1 MNPLRLD
8 DIPLNGLN
16 LIEASAG
23 TGKTWTIAALYM
35 RLLLE
40 KSLKPQDILVVT
52 YTKAATAELK
62 ERIRQRIVS
71 TLEMIQ
77 SNRLP
82 EDELETCLYNG
93 GLLNETS
100 ERLLTRALYAFDDA
114 AIFTIHGFCQRAL
127 SENAF
132 ETGSLFDT
140 EMITDQ
146 QDILQECVADF
157 WRRNILP
164 GRDRFSQQL
173 VASGQTPFMLLEQ
186 VKSICQHPE
195 MAMLPESV
203 DENYDTLYDHCLVLF
218 QAAADI
224 WRDDKGQVI
233 DLLKNASLNQ
243 NSYKTTQIDDAAHE
257 LDSWFATDPS
267 ATCKRLKLFCADHI
281 DSKTKKGGRAPRH
294 RFFDA
299 AQGLMQAC
307 EALENSTK
315 RMQIKLK
322 LELISWMRR
331 EVPRRK
337 KERNVRCFEDLLTD
351 LKQALHA
358 DVGGS
363 EFAGLL
369 RRRYQ
374 ASLIDEFQDTDQT
387 QWKIFRTLT
396 SVQDYPLYII
406 GDPKQAIYSFRN
418 ADIHAYLSAA
428 SAAEPSRRWTLTT
441 NRRSTPLL
449 VQAVNTLFSSAD
461 NPFLFKGINFQ
472 AAQAGCHAH
481 QCLRQDRQP
490 CKTPLQFWL
499 YGADAREK
507 QHKPAARDDIA
518 KAVAYETAQLLTA
531 DNSIP
536 TESGEKRITP
546 GDIAV
551 LVRTHA
557 QAELIQQA
565 LAAVGVPSVQNG
577 NMSVLET
584 DEAYELLRML
594 RAAAEPGRSAL
605 VWEAMLGGLLGI
617 SADTLYMI
625 LIDDSQLDLWRSRFN
640 RMSEAFADG
649 GAVALAGIL
658 LDECGA
664 RTHLLR
670 LSDGERRLT
679 NLMHCAEL
687 VHNAVPPRNGLEN
700 AIKWLESAIA
710 SGSSDDTHLLRL
722 ETDEQAVI
730 ISTIHASKGLQ
741 YPVVFIPFAWDAP
754 RSRNKPA
761 VFHNERNEAVLDLGS
776 ERFEEHAARAAEE
789 EDAEAVRLLYVALTR
804 AQYKCYMVWGKLN
817 DAEHSPM
824 ARLLHGRSGD
834 AFKALAPEELL
845 DDLGRFCQ
853 DASGIAMTPMPATQT
868 APRYGMAN
876 YRGADL
882 VCRKFRGDIRND
894 WRVASFSSISSGS
907 ERELQPHDVDARSIA
922 PGYKAFYNTGEYSI
936 CDFPRGAEAGTCLH
950 ELFEKLDFASA
961 NIKQLEDA
969 AKSCLARNG
978 YDLKWLPAVTRMAH
992 NVVNAGILP
1001 DQPGFRLSQLKP
1013 HTWVTEMEFYLP
1025 LEMISSRMLS
1035 GSFSGVLSRDRHG
1048 RFEELLSSLRLKETR
1063 GFLQGF
1069 IDMVFE
1075 YNGRYYI
1082 IDWKSNHLGNS
1093 CQDYSPEMLKEAM
1106 AEHAYILQYHL
1117 YTLALDRLLKLR
1129 LPGYEYEKHF
1139 GGAAYIFLRC
1149 FMAEDNSPGIYFDKP
1164 DAAFITKAN
1173 QRILAA
1179 SAS

>member
-1 MNPLRLD
+1 MNPLRLG

-35 RLLLE
+35 RLLLQ

-71 TLEMIQ
+71 TLEMIR

-82 EDELETCLYNG
+82 EDELETCLYNSD
-93 GLLNETS
+93 LLNETS

-140 EMITDQ
+140 EMIADQ

-157 WRRNILP
+157 WRRNILS
-164 GRDRFSQQL
+164 GRDRFSRQL
-173 VASGQTPFMLLEQ
+173 VASGHTPFMLLEQ
-186 VKSICQHPE
+186 VRFICQNPE
-195 MAMLPESV
+195 IAILPEAV
-203 DENYDTLYDHCLVLF
+203 NDDYDTHYNHCLILF

-224 WRDDKGQVI
+224 WSAEKGQI
-233 DLLKNASLNQ
+233 IALLKNANLNQ
-243 NSYKTTQIDDAAHE
+243 NSYKTAQIDDAANE
-257 LDSWFATDPS
+257 LDSWFGSDPAES
-267 ATCKRLKLFCADHI
+267 CKRLKLFCTDHI
-281 DSKTKKGGRAPRH
+281 NSKTKKGGSAPRH
-294 RFFDA
+294 RFFDT
-299 AQGLMQAC
+299 AQDLMQAC
-307 EALENSTK
+307 EALENSAN

-322 LELISWMRR
+322 LELISWMRQ
-331 EVPRRK
+331 EIPRRK

-351 LKQALHA
+351 LKQALHI
-358 DVGGS
+358 DEGGHQL
-363 EFAGLL
+363 AALL

-374 ASLIDEFQDTDQT
+374 AALIDEFQDTDQT
-387 QWKIFRTLT
+387 QWKIFRTLV
-396 SVQDYPLYII
+396 SEQDYPLYII

-418 ADIHAYLSAA
+418 ADIHAYLAAA
-428 SAAEPSRRWTLTT
+428 SAAESSRRWTLTT

-449 VQAVNTLFSSAD
+449 VQAVNALFSASD
-461 NPFLFKGINFQ
+461 NPFLFKDIIFQ
-472 AAQAGCHAH
+472 TAQAGRNDH
-481 QCLRQDRQP
+481 QCLRQDRQT
-490 CKTPLQFWL
+490 CETPLQFWIC
-499 YGADAREK
+499 GANAGEK
-507 QHKPAARDDIA
+507 LNKSVARDDIA
-518 KAVAYETAQLLTA
+518 KAVAYEIARLLTA
-531 DNSIP
+531 DNYIP
-536 TESGEKRITP
+536 AESGEKRITP

-584 DEAYELLRML
+584 DEAYELLLVL

-664 RTHLLR
+664 RGHLLR

-687 VHNAVPPRNGLEN
+687 VHNAVPPRNGLGS
-700 AIKWLESAIA
+700 AIKWLESAIT

-741 YPVVFIPFAWDAP
+741 YPLVFIPFAWDAP
-754 RSRNKPA
+754 RSKNKPA
-761 VFHNERNEAVLDLGS
+761 VFHNEHNEAVLDLGS
-776 ERFEEHAARAAEE
+776 EKFDEHAAMAVEE

-804 AQYKCYMVWGKLN
+804 AQFKCYVVWGKLN
-817 DAEHSPM
+817 DAEHAPL
-824 ARLLHGRSGD
+824 ARLLHGRSGE

-845 DDLGRFCQ
+845 DDLGRFCR
-853 DASGIAMTPMPATQT
+853 DESGITMTPMPAAQT
-868 APRYGMAN
+868 TPRYGMDN

-882 VCRKFRGDIRND
+882 VCRKFRGNIRND
-894 WRVASFSSISSGS
+894 WRVASFSSISGGS

-922 PGYKAFYNTGEYSI
+922 PGYKAFYNIGEYSI
-936 CDFPRGAEAGTCLH
+936 FDFPRGAEAGTCLH

-961 NIKQLEDA
+961 DIKQLEDA
-969 AKSCLARNG
+969 ARSCLARNG
-978 YDLKWLPAVTRMAH
+978 YDLKWLTAVTRMAH
-992 NVVNAGILP
+992 NVVNAGMLP
-1001 DQPGFRLSQLKP
+1001 DQPGFRLSQLKS

-1025 LEMISSRMLS
+1025 LELISSRVLS

-1048 RFEELLSSLRLKETR
+1048 RFDELLSSLRLKETR

-1093 CQDYSPEMLKEAM
+1093 CQDYKPEILREAM

-1129 LPGYEYEKHF
+1129 LPGYAYEKHF
-1139 GGAAYIFLRC
+1139 GGAAYIFLRGV
-1149 FMAEDNSPGIYFDKP
+1149 MAEDNSPGIYFDRP

-1173 QRILAA
+1173 HLILAA
-1179 SAS
+1179 AAS